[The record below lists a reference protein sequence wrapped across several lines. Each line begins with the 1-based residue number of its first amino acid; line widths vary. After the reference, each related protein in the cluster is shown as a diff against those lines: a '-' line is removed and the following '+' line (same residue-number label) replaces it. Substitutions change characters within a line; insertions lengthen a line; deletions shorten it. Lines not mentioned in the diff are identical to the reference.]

1 MSLEL
6 TAHCPIDD
14 WTFAP
19 RYTGGVCPLCGW
31 RPEGIHVAPPLS
43 RRIDWFYPAL
53 AALLLTSVV
62 MLVLVLVAYNR

>member
-1 MSLEL
+1 MAEL

-19 RYTGGVCPLCGW
+19 RYTDGVCPLCGW
-31 RPEGIHVAPPLS
+31 RPEGAVVALPLS